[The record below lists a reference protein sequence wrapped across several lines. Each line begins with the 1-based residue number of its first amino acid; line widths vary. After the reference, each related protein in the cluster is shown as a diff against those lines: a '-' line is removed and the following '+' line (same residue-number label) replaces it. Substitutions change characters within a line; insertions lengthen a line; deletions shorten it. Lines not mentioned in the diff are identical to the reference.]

1 MQLRYPRFLSRQERI
16 GMLEVCVDTIH
27 GAIAAEKAG
36 ADRIELCS
44 ALELGGVTPSN
55 SLVSAVRVAI
65 QLPLIV
71 LIRARAGDFFFDEQE
86 RDLMI
91 AEAKQAIERGAD
103 GVAIGGLT
111 GSRELDIPLLRSA
124 KVALP
129 KSQLVMHRAFDH
141 VREPLRALEE
151 LVEIGFTRILTSGG
165 ANSALEGVLSLKLL
179 NESARNRIEI
189 LPAGGVND
197 GNAKQILT
205 ACCTR
210 GFGQLHG
217 SFRRSLLPRD
227 GYAFPEQ
234 ASISRTKATLSTFNG
249 LDDHE

>member
-1 MQLRYPRFLSRQERI
+1 
-16 GMLEVCVDTIH
+16 MLEVCVDTIQ

-71 LIRARAGDFFFDEQE
+71 LIRARAGDFYFDEVE
-86 RDLMI
+86 RDLMLE
-91 AEAKQAIERGAD
+91 EAKQAIELGAE

-111 GSRELDIPLLRSA
+111 SSRELDLPLLRSA
-124 KVALP
+124 RAALP
-129 KSQLVMHRAFDH
+129 KNQLVMHRAFDQ
-141 VREPLRALEE
+141 VRDPLRALEE
-151 LVEIGFTRILTSGG
+151 LIAIGFTRILTSGG
-165 ANSALEGVLSLKLL
+165 PNSALDGVLALKLL
-179 NESARNRIEI
+179 NESARNRIGI

-197 GNAKQILT
+197 CNAKQILT
-205 ACCTR
+205 TCCTR
-210 GFGQLHG
+210 GLGQLHG
-217 SFRRSLLPRD
+217 SFRQSWLPRI
-227 GYAFPEQ
+227 GYAFPNK
-234 ASISRTKATLSTFNG
+234 ASISQTKAVLSTFNH

>member
-1 MQLRYPRFLSRQERI
+1 
-16 GMLEVCVDTIH
+16 MLEVCVDTVQ
-27 GAIAAEKAG
+27 GAIGAEKAG

-55 SLVSAVRVAI
+55 SLVSAVRAAI
-65 QLPLIV
+65 QLPFIV
-71 LIRARAGDFFFDEQE
+71 LIRSRAGDFFFDAQE

-91 AEAKQAIERGAD
+91 VEAMQAIELGAE

-111 GSRELDIPLLRSA
+111 RSRELDLPLLRSA
-124 KVALP
+124 RAALP

-141 VREPLRALEE
+141 VRDPLRALEE
-151 LVEIGFTRILTSGG
+151 LIAIGFTRILTSGG
-165 ANSALEGVLSLKLL
+165 PNSALEGVMALKLL

-197 GNAKQILT
+197 DNAEQILT
-205 ACCTR
+205 TCCTR

-217 SFRRSLLPRD
+217 SFRQSLLPRN
-227 GYAFPEQ
+227 GYAFPDP
-234 ASISRTKATLSTFNG
+234 ASILRTKAVLSNFNR
-249 LDDHE
+249 LDAHR